1 MTYTP
6 IETAIAL
13 ALYAYN
19 VSAVTRAAKLYNHFS
34 GDCME
39 AGDLVRVCQNDAH
52 HIATA
57 LPFPSAVVYVFH
69 AVEQYGEEAREKVRI
84 EKNLGSRLPY
94 LIALKA
100 VSE

>member
-1 MTYTP
+1 MNYTP

-19 VSAVTRAAKLYNHFS
+19 VSAVTRGAKLYNHFE

-39 AGDLVRVCQNDAH
+39 PEELVHVCHERAH
-52 HIATA
+52 AIATE

-69 AVEQYGEEAREKVRI
+69 ALEQYGEEAREKVRL
-84 EKNLGSRLPY
+84 EENLGSRLPY
-94 LIALKA
+94 LDALKA